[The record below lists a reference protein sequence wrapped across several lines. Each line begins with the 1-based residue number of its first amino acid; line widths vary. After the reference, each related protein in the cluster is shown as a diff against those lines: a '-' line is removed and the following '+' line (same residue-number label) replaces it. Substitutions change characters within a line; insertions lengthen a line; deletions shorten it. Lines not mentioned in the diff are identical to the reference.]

1 MNSWWNFLS
10 FDRSHYIFLK
20 RDQIFNFIATVT
32 FCNGG
37 LEIKNFIS
45 FQKHI
50 VRPIK
55 WKEILSGIQI
65 CYLKRSSNN
74 PKNSDFKIRE
84 KTINFGFFFKR
95 RHKKDFFEAGF
106 LFRRSILSVNKRK
119 IQSNTE
125 NHLAVVWTDGGH
137 WYHSSLH
144 TLFPYS
150 DLIRLECLRY
160 WSAEK
165 CSVVCGEHLSLF
177 GKFFLKQTFR
187 EMPSIIKNK
196 NRSGGGIHTTE
207 SLPCFKNNF

>member
-1 MNSWWNFLS
+1 MNLS
-10 FDRSHYIFLK
+10 EK
-20 RDQIFNFIATVT
+20 RFMI
-32 FCNGG
+32 
-37 LEIKNFIS
+37 IS
-45 FQKHI
+45 Q
-50 VRPIK
+50 
-55 WKEILSGIQI
+55 
-65 CYLKRSSNN
+65 
-74 PKNSDFKIRE
+74 
-84 KTINFGFFFKR
+84 T
-95 RHKKDFFEAGF
+95 
-106 LFRRSILSVNKRK
+106 
-119 IQSNTE
+119 
-125 NHLAVVWTDGGH
+125 
-137 WYHSSLH
+137 